1 MKDIYFAKNY
11 GILYEEIEEGKCEV
25 YEFEH
30 ALGTVRHLFIKRKIP
45 VQLNG
50 RSYYDVVTP
59 YGYGGP
65 IITKCDE
72 EDRFQLVREF
82 QTAFQQKC
90 DNEGIVCEFV
100 RFHPVFSNARDFK
113 ECYKTV
119 YKRKTTGTNLH
130 DFEDPVK
137 SEFSKSCRRN
147 IRKALAAGVEYK
159 ITVNPRDLR
168 GFKEIYHSTM
178 KRNDAASIYY
188 FDDDYFSKCQEYF
201 GEHLILSEAIYEGRV
216 IGMGL
221 SFAYGDIIHTHL
233 SGTLADD
240 HHLSPAYIL
249 QYAITLWG
257 KENGKTLIH
266 DGGGRTGDAA
276 DSLYL
281 FKKQFGKN
289 TEFDYY
295 VGSKIWNGDIYNQLN
310 GIVGLNSETC
320 FSSAHWSKIG
330 VMPR

>member
-1 MKDIYFAKNY
+1 MKDIYFEKQY
-11 GILYEEIEEGKCEV
+11 GLLYEEIEKGECEV

-30 ALGTVRHLFIKRKIP
+30 ELGTVRHLFIKRKIP
-45 VQLNG
+45 VPLNG
-50 RSYYDVVTP
+50 RSYYDLVTP

-65 IITKCDE
+65 IITAGEEKDKSELVRAFQSAFQLKCDE
-72 EDRFQLVREF
+72 
-82 QTAFQQKC
+82 
-90 DNEGIVCEFV
+90 EGIVCEFV
-100 RFHPVFSNARDFK
+100 RFHPVLSNAQDFNR
-113 ECYKTV
+113 CYETE

-147 IRKALAAGVEYK
+147 VRKALAAGVEYE
-159 ITVNPRDLR
+159 ITVNPKDLR

-178 KRNDAASIYY
+178 KRNDADSIYY
-188 FDDDYFSKCQEYF
+188 FDDEYFSKCQEYF
-201 GEHLILSEAIYEGRV
+201 GDHLILCEATYEGKI

-221 SFAYGDIIHTHL
+221 SFAYGDLIHTHL
-233 SGTLADD
+233 SGTLEDY

-266 DGGGRTGDAA
+266 DGGGRTGDAE

-295 VGSKIWNGDIYNQLN
+295 VGSKIWNQEVYGQLSRL
-310 GIVGLNSETC
+310 VGRE
-320 FSSAHWSKIG
+320 SSTNFFPAYWEK
-330 VMPR
+330 VEVTAR